1 MLHFQVQLSKIL
13 RAKREKIGTL
23 RNMNSQ
29 AEKQRSYGQ
38 ELNVEFQRKYAALV
52 LELEK
57 LNRDLNQHLL
67 AVQQFCQ
74 EVSILLMNQYI
85 LLNLRGSW

>member
-1 MLHFQVQLSKIL
+1 MTYLENHPQVKLSKIL
-13 RAKREKIGTL
+13 RAKREKINAL
-23 RNMNSQ
+23 RDMNSQ

-38 ELNVEFQRKYAALV
+38 ELTVDFQRRYAALV

-74 EVSILLMNQYI
+74 EV
-85 LLNLRGSW
+85 

>member
-1 MLHFQVQLSKIL
+1 MTSLENLPQVQLSKIL
-13 RAKREKIGTL
+13 RAKREKINAL
-23 RNMNSQ
+23 RDMNSQ

-38 ELNVEFQRKYAALV
+38 ELTVDFQRRYAALV

-74 EVSILLMNQYI
+74 EVE
-85 LLNLRGSW
+85 